1 MGLETKSFAWVA
13 LAATTALSSTLIPNA
28 AAQEDTAGGAND
40 YSDVEDIVI
49 TLERRE
55 STLQD
60 YAGTAAVITGEQL
73 KLLGLQNVNDLD
85 ARIPGLSISNNQGNL
100 EVYIRGVGSSNNTEL
115 GDPAAATHLND
126 VYVPRPSGIGAAFFD
141 IARVEVNIGPQ
152 GTLRGRNATA
162 GSVNIVP
169 WQPGIGVLEGMAE
182 ASYGNYNDWR
192 IEGMINVPVTDN
204 SAFRL
209 AGFKSQRDSYL
220 NNVTPCSA
228 DIPGVD
234 VPSCEDEGIGV
245 AEAADDFGM
254 RAAYKIEAT
263 DSITATLTG
272 DLLQQKGTG
281 YTGVNF
287 ARPLGDGIRP
297 DEIENPRDVV
307 GRAITPEEDTT
318 HWGVKLNLE
327 YDGDGFNVEYIGSY
341 RDLVYDYEFVTPA
354 TPFYPGIFDFDNSIP
369 GSNPLSAGDID
380 NFSRVAFTTDS
391 ESQVHELRIFSED
404 DARLIWSAGAFYFK
418 EDQRTFLGTTG
429 DRNAFFSGIEF
440 NQRTSTDSYSLYGDA
455 TFEVTD
461 RFRVTGGIRYTND
474 TKERFGVNAQY
485 QFVLGGANFAS
496 VFGLLGVGQGTE
508 GFEFAGLGRTIFN
521 PDADGNEEL
530 SDDEVLDFF
539 FDGVQ
544 AFGDRD
550 GLGEIFAN
558 GIIPGDAPAEGRP
571 ACADFATTD
580 NCFNTFVPELDGLVS
595 FAVLGGNS
603 IALQNGRLKNDFIDW
618 RARLEYD
625 LSDDNLLY
633 GLVSTGN
640 KSGGFNDNIA
650 GTEGISQASIVS
662 SAPAAFSGV
671 NTIAPT
677 YGPERL
683 TLFELGSKNEF
694 DINGYSATLNIS
706 AFYYDYANLQLTT
719 LLSAAQALD
728 FVGVSIDPD
737 TEANLG
743 GNVVA
748 FTFNAADAEI
758 YGAQIETS
766 FELPWNV
773 NFNATLLWM
782 PGAKV
787 TNSIEIQ
794 DARFQADVD
803 AANAVNRSINGNR
816 LPRTPRVQFNGS
828 ITKGWELDSGTI
840 DGVFSFGYRAATN
853 MTIFNGID
861 YASPDDPALR
871 LDDRVPGY
879 WTLDGGIGYSHGDD
893 GKYRIEAYMSNITN
907 VQQAQGLI
915 ITQFD
920 NTRFLNRPRI
930 YGIRGRAKF

>member
-1 MGLETKSFAWVA
+1 MIHDVTKTM
-13 LAATTALSSTLIPNA
+13 ATAVSTLALMSLSVPA
-28 AAQEDTAGGAND
+28 FAQSNETAD
-40 YSDVEDIVI
+40 DLDISDAEVIVV
-49 TLERRE
+49 TVERRE
-55 STLQD
+55 QTLQD
-60 YAGTAAVITGEQL
+60 YAGTASVLTGVEL
-73 KLLGLQNVNDLD
+73 KALGLQNINDLD

-192 IEGMINVPVTDN
+192 VEGMINVPVTEN

-209 AGFKSQRDSYL
+209 AGFKGQRDSYL

-234 VPSCEDEGIGV
+234 VPSCEDEGVGV
-245 AEAADDFGM
+245 AEAADDLGL

-263 DSITATLTG
+263 DRITATLTG
-272 DLLQQKGTG
+272 DYLRQTGSG

-307 GRAITPEEDTT
+307 GRAFTPEEDTT
-318 HWGVKLNLE
+318 HWGAKLHLE

-354 TPFYPGIFDFDNSIP
+354 TPFYPGIFDFDNSIE

-380 NFSRVAFTTDS
+380 NFSRVAFVTDS

-404 DARLIWSAGAFYFK
+404 DSRLIWSAGAFYFQ

-429 DRNAFFSGIEF
+429 DRNAFFSGVEF
-440 NQRTSTDSYSLYGDA
+440 NQTTTTDSYSFYGDA
-455 TFEVTD
+455 TYEVTD

-474 TKERFGVNAQY
+474 TKERFGVNARY
-485 QFVLGGANFAS
+485 QFITGGSFFN
-496 VFGLLGVGQGTE
+496 VMGVGQGTE
-508 GFEFAGLGRTIFN
+508 GFAFAALGRSIIN
-521 PDADGNEEL
+521 PDTDGDSDL
-530 SDDEVLDFF
+530 SDAEVLAFF
-539 FDGVQ
+539 FDGVET
-544 AFGDRD
+544 FGARD
-550 GLGEIFAN
+550 GLDDIFAN
-558 GIIPGDAPAEGRP
+558 GIQEGDVGINPPENRP
-571 ACADFATTD
+571 LCAAFANTD
-580 NCFNTFVPELDGLVS
+580 PSNCANFDGLGLDGRVS
-595 FAVLGGNS
+595 FGVLGQNG
-603 IALQNGRLKNDFIDW
+603 IALQNGRLDNDFIDW
-618 RARLEYD
+618 RIRFEYD

-633 GLVSTGN
+633 GLISTGN
-640 KSGGFNDNIA
+640 KSGGFNDNIP
-650 GTEGISQASIVS
+650 GTEGLASANINT
-662 SAPAAFSGV
+662 SAPAAFAGV
-671 NTIAPT
+671 DSIAPT
-677 YGPERL
+677 YGPETL
-683 TLFELGSKNEF
+683 TLFEVGSKNEF
-694 DINGYSATLNIS
+694 DIKGYAATFNVS
-706 AFYYDYANLQLTT
+706 AFYYKYSDLQLTT
-719 LLSAAQALD
+719 LLSAAQALE
-728 FVGVSIDPD
+728 FSGIEVDPD
-737 TEANLG
+737 NETGLG

-758 YGAQIETS
+758 YGAQIESS

-782 PGAKV
+782 PGARV

-794 DARFQADVD
+794 DARFQADID

-816 LPRTPRVQFNGS
+816 LPRTSKVQFNGS
-828 ITKGWELDSGTI
+828 ITKGWELDSGVI
-840 DGVFSFGYRAATN
+840 DGVFSFGYRSAAN

-861 YASPDDPALR
+861 YSNPDDPALR

-879 WTLDGGIGYSHGDD
+879 WTLDAGLGYTHGDE